1 MMGGWYWIGVC
12 AGLGAGAGV
21 LLAGLAGATRLV
33 LIVAGVLALA
43 AGAGIGIGVDG
54 RWPGGW
60 GDVVAGVLGALA
72 GALGTAQIVSG
83 ALRRGG
89 TRGATAALVAG
100 GALIVAA
107 LALVPVLGY
116 LEALALP
123 ALAARLRKRAP
134 ERYAGL
140 RTLAKD

>member
-1 MMGGWYWIGVC
+1 MGGWYWIGVC

-21 LLAGLAGATRLV
+21 LLAGLAGAARFV
-33 LIVAGVLALA
+33 LIAAGVLALA